1 MILLV
6 SRHECRVQSGRMSKH
21 PMLDRQSAEEVAQ
34 IEHELEILR
43 TRYALMDRWGRVV
56 NVFIAISL
64 PLTLI
69 GITIYE
75 LLIDVVFGL
84 FIFGIGAVAAGALW
98 IICDTAP
105 NRELDRTDAPPSQF

>member
-1 MILLV
+1 MVSLV
-6 SRHECRVQSGRMSKH
+6 LSDECRVPFGRTSRRTM
-21 PMLDRQSAEEVAQ
+21 PNRQTAEEVAR

-105 NRELDRTDAPPSQF
+105 NRELDRT